1 MERGEEGEEF
11 INDHFYDAT
20 EMWET
25 VRVRE
30 NMAREKG
37 RKITVDVG
45 QESRSPSSRDIRRV
59 PSHVLRLVEA

>member
-11 INDHFYDAT
+11 INDHFYDAA

-25 VRVRE
+25 VRVRGVDD
-30 NMAREKG
+30 MAREKG

-45 QESRSPSSRDIRRV
+45 QESRSPSSRDIRLLSSV
-59 PSHVLRLVEA
+59 M

>member
-1 MERGEEGEEF
+1 MERGEEEKRREEEEF
-11 INDHFYDAT
+11 INDHFYDAA

-45 QESRSPSSRDIRRV
+45 QESRSPSSRDIRL
-59 PSHVLRLVEA
+59 LRHVEA